1 MEVRQAVTYADFF
14 QLATVFLDEQF
25 DFLVTAFV
33 LVLPYSLKINY
44 NLIGFNNILAFKSE
58 MISETDSRLPRV

>member
-25 DFLVTAFV
+25 DFFVTAFV
-33 LVLPYSLKINY
+33 LVLPYSLKIDHY
-44 NLIGFNNILAFKSE
+44 VVGFDNILS
-58 MISETDSRLPRV
+58 LQV